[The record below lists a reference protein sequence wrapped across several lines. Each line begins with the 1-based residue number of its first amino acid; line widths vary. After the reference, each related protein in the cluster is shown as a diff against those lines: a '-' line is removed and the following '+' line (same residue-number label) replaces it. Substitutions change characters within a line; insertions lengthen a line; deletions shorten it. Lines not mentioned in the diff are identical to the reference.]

1 MDDPAEPFRDH
12 VEVHEY
18 AERNGLDYAW
28 AGTALFE
35 KRKRTLPPD
44 QFQMREVRTRKGR
57 TTVGLFS
64 KAIARADGKR
74 TCRTGSDWRRCGSP
88 GWRGSSGVQRARR
101 RGAKGEAEITGSAAR
116 SGRRETS
123 PRAARRLRAS

>member
-44 QFQMREVRTRKGR
+44 QFQVREVRTRKGR

-64 KAIARADGKR
+64 KAIARAEWEADVPNRERLAKVR
-74 TCRTGSDWRRCGSP
+74 LARMARIERR
-88 GWRGSSGVQRARR
+88 
-101 RGAKGEAEITGSAAR
+101 AAR
-116 SGRRETS
+116 ST
-123 PRAARRLRAS
+123 ARRKG

>member
-1 MDDPAEPFRDH
+1 LARGSDRLNPMDDPAEPFRDH

-35 KRKRTLPPD
+35 KRRRTLPAD
-44 QFQMREVRTRKGR
+44 QFEVREVRTRKGI

-64 KAIARADGKR
+64 KAIAWAEWEADAPNRKR
-74 TCRTGSDWRRCGSP
+74 LAKVRL
-88 GWRGSSGVQRARR
+88 ARMAR
-101 RGAKGEAEITGSAAR
+101 IERHAAR
-116 SGRRETS
+116 SK
-123 PRAARRLRAS
+123 ARRKG